1 MSMSKPQRAS
11 VFILRVVMGWMYLYA
26 GITHILDKQ
35 FSAAKYVG
43 GAKSFVG
50 LYQWFLSPQVLPVVD
65 FMVKW
70 GLTLLGASLILGLFL
85 RLSSYLGMLLMFLF
99 YLPLLSFP
107 MVGNSSYLVNQHI
120 IYMAGLL
127 VLASFRA
134 GHVWGLD
141 KWFGNLH
148 FWSKYPRLHAWFG

>member
-1 MSMSKPQRAS
+1 M
-11 VFILRVVMGWMYLYA
+11 FILRILMGWMFLYA
-26 GITHILDKQ
+26 GITHILDAT

-43 GAKSFVG
+43 GAKSFVV
-50 LYQWFLSPQVLPVVD
+50 LFQWILSPQVLPVVD

-70 GLTLLGASLILGLFL
+70 GLALLGASLLLGLFV

-99 YLPLLSFP
+99 YLPILNFP
-107 MVGNSSYLVNQHI
+107 MVGNSYLVNQHI

-134 GHVWGLD
+134 GHVWGLE
-141 KWFGNLH
+141 KWCYNLPICA
-148 FWSKYPRLHAWFG
+148 KYPKLRALLG

>member
-1 MSMSKPQRAS
+1 MSKPQRVS
-11 VFILRVVMGWMYLYA
+11 VFLLRLVMGWMYLYA
-26 GITHILDKQ
+26 GYSHITDSA

-43 GAKSFVG
+43 GAKSFVV
-50 LYQWFLSPQVLPVVD
+50 LYQWLLSPQVLPVVD

-70 GLTLLGASLILGLFL
+70 GLTLLGVSLLLGLFV

-99 YLPLLSFP
+99 YLPILNFP
-107 MVGNSSYLVNQHI
+107 MVGNGSYLVNQHI

-134 GHVWGLD
+134 GHVWGLE
-141 KWFGNLH
+141 KWCINLPIC
-148 FWSKYPRLHAWFG
+148 SKYPKLRALFG